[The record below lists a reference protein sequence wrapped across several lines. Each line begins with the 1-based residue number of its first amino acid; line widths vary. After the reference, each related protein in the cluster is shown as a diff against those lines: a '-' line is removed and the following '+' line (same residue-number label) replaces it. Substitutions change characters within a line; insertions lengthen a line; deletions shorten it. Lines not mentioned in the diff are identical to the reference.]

1 MDKYFEWVAF
11 LRIIISPLLASAI
24 IALIYYIFTPDIPN
38 IFIIIG
44 IIFIGLVLGIV
55 WAINIKKKGSVGTF
69 LSQIYSGDDR
79 QNKE

>member
-1 MDKYFEWVAF
+1 MDKFFEIIAF

-38 IFIIIG
+38 ILIIIG

-55 WAINIKKKGSVGTF
+55 WAFNIKKKGSVDTF
-69 LSQIYSGDDR
+69 LSQIYKDDVR
-79 QNKE
+79 QEKE